1 MFGSRTFIRVLV
13 GFCAAAALVVGPT
26 IPAASAQPVT
36 PNALT
41 TQVVTGDTFTTFS
54 IQRGWVHVRVFG
66 IDAAKPGQCFGDE
79 ATAFAASSLTWQPML
94 LEADPRWP
102 SADPTGVTT
111 LAHIIRM
118 DGFNYAVEAARAGIA
133 RAVYVGQFRDAVR
146 AAEQEAKDAQ
156 RGIWSE
162 NCNFGA

>member
-1 MFGSRTFIRVLV
+1 MFGMRSIIRAVV
-13 GFCAAAALVVGPT
+13 GFCAVAAVVAGPT
-26 IPAASAQPVT
+26 IPVASAQPVA
-36 PNALT
+36 PNGLV
-41 TQVVTGDTFTTFS
+41 TQVVSGDTLTTFS
-54 IQRGWVHVRVFG
+54 FQRAWVHVRIFG
-66 IDAAKPGQCFGDE
+66 IDAAQPGQCFGDE
-79 ATAFAASSLTWQPML
+79 ATAFAAAAMTWQPVL

-111 LAHIIRM
+111 LAHVTRV

-156 RGIWSE
+156 RGIWSA